1 MIDSVKIRRQCSL
14 DFYSHY
20 EHLCGLHGCLPLSA
34 VRARKLHGVLDI
46 NADRIK
52 APDWAPLLNAV
63 RHNKTLT
70 SIAIRSLHHQG
81 HGDSGAERQG
91 TYFKRKIPAIRSKD
105 LSGQLCKAIKGC
117 LTISNALRNL
127 ELQGLLLREK
137 DVILLGKGLVDTSS
151 LESLS
156 LAHSPIGDGGLEIIC
171 QSVKN
176 SACIRSVDFTGCSL
190 TWRGVEHIASVLK
203 HQAIKRHSEA
213 WAESLRYRRP
223 DLDCMAGLRRITLNC
238 NLLIGDRGAAVLAGY
253 LAEDLWLKALDLQQC
268 GISSDGAKLLLD
280 AFKTNTTLVVLDIRK
295 NPLVDHA
302 LIKTIIEKVLMNTNG
317 ANLEYK
323 WLLSPSSK
331 DVKNKPR
338 KRTVVLGNGRK
349 GKATIRIGFAS
360 KKSINPGKVSSCD
373 KESYA
378 PKPLPAGARGFLP
391 WRTAARA
398 KQHRASSVNN
408 IHELP
413 LQIQAGIPLKV
424 TVESASTSEIDE
436 TDDAV
441 DDICDTD
448 ATKSPEIINLKQHHQ
463 LQIDY
468 EECQLRL
475 KDERKARLTAEER
488 VMELEV
494 ENARLRN
501 LNSSL
506 SEVLHAQSVASTI
519 LEDEDVLDSIE
530 NSFQKFHAF
539 LDLLKDA
546 GLGQLATMAG
556 IDQSDFGLLQRP
568 QMTSTLNKPAITQK
582 ENSFEEER
590 QKHMQN
596 VKNSGS
602 VSFPGRPHFQT
613 DLVPFQDANNF
624 LLATGDLQ
632 QHQVASQSQQS
643 VKQGMEENAPKN
655 NQSAS
660 SEKSSKPMDLEE
672 RVSSMRQQVTDHHS
686 VSDPSVNLYSGNSN
700 KYSVAA
706 SGDSKKLS
714 SKRLCHTTSF
724 SARGDQ
730 SIHET
735 DPSRNDT
742 VGSDSEIQENIH
754 SMGSV

>member
-1 MIDSVKIRRQCSL
+1 
-14 DFYSHY
+14 
-20 EHLCGLHGCLPLSA
+20 
-34 VRARKLHGVLDI
+34 
-46 NADRIK
+46 
-52 APDWAPLLNAV
+52 
-63 RHNKTLT
+63 
-70 SIAIRSLHHQG
+70 
-81 HGDSGAERQG
+81 
-91 TYFKRKIPAIRSKD
+91 
-105 LSGQLCKAIKGC
+105 
-117 LTISNALRNL
+117 
-127 ELQGLLLREK
+127 
-137 DVILLGKGLVDTSS
+137 
-151 LESLS
+151 
-156 LAHSPIGDGGLEIIC
+156 
-171 QSVKN
+171 
-176 SACIRSVDFTGCSL
+176 
-190 TWRGVEHIASVLK
+190 
-203 HQAIKRHSEA
+203 
-213 WAESLRYRRP
+213 
-223 DLDCMAGLRRITLNC
+223 
-238 NLLIGDRGAAVLAGY
+238 
-253 LAEDLWLKALDLQQC
+253 
-268 GISSDGAKLLLD
+268 
-280 AFKTNTTLVVLDIRK
+280 
-295 NPLVDHA
+295 
-302 LIKTIIEKVLMNTNG
+302 
-317 ANLEYK
+317 
-323 WLLSPSSK
+323 
-331 DVKNKPR
+331 
-338 KRTVVLGNGRK
+338 
-349 GKATIRIGFAS
+349 FAS
-360 KKSINPGKVSSCD
+360 KKSISPGKVTSCD

-378 PKPLPAGARGFLP
+378 PKPLPPGARGFLP
-391 WRTAARA
+391 WRTAERA
-398 KQHRASSVNN
+398 KRHRASSVNN

-424 TVESASTSEIDE
+424 TVESASASEIEE

-448 ATKSPEIINLKQHHQ
+448 ATKSPEIINLKQHRQ

-475 KDERKARLTAEER
+475 KEERKARVTAEER

-519 LEDEDVLDSIE
+519 LEDENVLDSIE

-596 VKNSGS
+596 VK
-602 VSFPGRPHFQT
+602 T

-643 VKQGMEENAPKN
+643 LKQGIEENAPRN

-660 SEKSSKPMDLEE
+660 SEKSSKPMDLQE

-706 SGDSKKLS
+706 SSDSKKLS

-730 SIHET
+730 SIHQT